1 MRLSILTDS
10 INTVVG
16 SDKVNL
22 ITQYFLT
29 GSPEITLI
37 VHNEVKDVYYVFY
50 EENDIIQ
57 HYIIGTGA
65 IAFKNFIYQAY
76 GFQRGM
82 NYSQNFLSNLALE
95 SHIKA
100 KSKLMAAIAARK
112 TQFT

>member
-10 INTVVG
+10 INAVVG
-16 SDKVNL
+16 SDRVSL

-29 GSPEITLI
+29 GSPEITLV

-50 EENDIIQ
+50 EESDIIQ

-65 IAFKNFIYQAY
+65 IAFKNFIYEAY

-82 NYSQNFLSNLALE
+82 NYSQSFLSNLAPE
-95 SHIKA
+95 VHIKA
-100 KSKLMAAIAARK
+100 KNKLMAAVAARK
-112 TQFT
+112 AQFN